1 MIKKVLYV
9 FVSLVASTLYT
20 LGQSTGMFK
29 KGDFQISVGYSSM
42 PINTRDAQIKFR
54 YIDGG
59 QNAAYITDT
68 ISANYSLKHGANG
81 NALNFGI
88 GYFITDKVRASVNVK
103 PHINSFLSNKSKN
116 GKVYGVQFDVGIDYF
131 VNISERIEVSLGT
144 TASRVLGGFGI
155 TSGGPKN
162 KEYLAVNQNKL
173 YDNDIGFHII
183 DNCWAFNQRIGVH
196 FKIAKGFTFF
206 ANTGYQFTTGR
217 NSRLNFAGTTKDGE
231 VKWNAKNYDDVD
243 VNLEVGEKKITNSN
257 FSNLPYS
264 FSGITYDI
272 GFIFNLQKKI
282 KNK

>member
-1 MIKKVLYV
+1 M
-9 FVSLVASTLYT
+9 
-20 LGQSTGMFK
+20 
-29 KGDFQISVGYSSM
+29 
-42 PINTRDAQIKFR
+42 
-54 YIDGG
+54 
-59 QNAAYITDT
+59 
-68 ISANYSLKHGANG
+68 
-81 NALNFGI
+81 
-88 GYFITDKVRASVNVK
+88 
-103 PHINSFLSNKSKN
+103 
-116 GKVYGVQFDVGIDYF
+116 
-131 VNISERIEVSLGT
+131 
-144 TASRVLGGFGI
+144 
-155 TSGGPKN
+155 
-162 KEYLAVNQNKL
+162 NQNKL